1 MIPPDDPRFFT
12 YGVFLVILIVFALA
26 WDVALMVGS
35 R

>member
-1 MIPPDDPRFFT
+1 MPPDDPRYFT

-26 WDVALMVGS
+26 WDLALIVG